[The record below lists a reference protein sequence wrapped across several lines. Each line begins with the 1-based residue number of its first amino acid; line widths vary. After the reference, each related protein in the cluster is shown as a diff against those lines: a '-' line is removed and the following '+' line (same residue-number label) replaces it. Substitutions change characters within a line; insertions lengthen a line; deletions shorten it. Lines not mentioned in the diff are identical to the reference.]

1 MCFFFKHF
9 QQVCRANIEKVLSIR
24 GSVFIPFNEGSVT
37 AFRVVLESVIELDSM
52 SLAGPFQPR
61 AFCDS
66 LPGVAVR
73 AGNKVLGQDM
83 SISHGSLVLTCFCK
97 PVLGLALT
105 DVQHCPPCLEEG
117 VCAPQS
123 SCSNELF

>member
-24 GSVFIPFNEGSVT
+24 GSVFIPFNEGSVI

-61 AFCDS
+61 AFCDPVIPNTFWGVNS
-66 LPGVAVR
+66 CCMFSHSKPGH
-73 AGNKVLGQDM
+73 L
-83 SISHGSLVLTCFCK
+83 
-97 PVLGLALT
+97 LAL
-105 DVQHCPPCLEEG
+105 DEDILDEPIPGKSVLAAS
-117 VCAPQS
+117 VKS
-123 SCSNELF
+123 